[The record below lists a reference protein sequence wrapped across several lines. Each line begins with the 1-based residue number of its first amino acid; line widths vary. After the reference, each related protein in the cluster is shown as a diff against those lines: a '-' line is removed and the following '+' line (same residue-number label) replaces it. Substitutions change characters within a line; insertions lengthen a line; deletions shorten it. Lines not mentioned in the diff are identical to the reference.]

1 LRLFGN
7 FLLYYGEIYLKIF
20 FIALLFALPGH
31 VPLKA
36 DNSNSRFA
44 TYKPIPMRSTSAMP
58 LATSGMEI
66 SSTAWEKPGTWSD
79 PVDDDD
85 EGGGGGGYDKPGNW
99 DDPFEGANPEDLPVG
114 DGLLPLSVFLV
125 AYAIVKR
132 KRRKGLM
139 PENN

>member
-1 LRLFGN
+1 MGKYLIKGF
-7 FLLYYGEIYLKIF
+7 FVVLLL
-20 FIALLFALPGH
+20 ALSGYM
-31 VPLKA
+31 PLKA
-36 DNSNSRFA
+36 YNSNSGLA
-44 TYKPIPMRSTSAMP
+44 TFKPIPMRSTSAMP
-58 LATSGMEI
+58 LSTSGMEI